1 MSSAGWQSDTTNIV
15 SLTRAWD
22 RPVTAGLKP
31 WQQDLHPVAIDQ
43 NDQARLAKIHDADR
57 KCLIS
62 GSHSI
67 PRQGVYR
74 FYGFQGNAPLLEVTK
89 YLGLAS
95 NITRYYLAFYAVEDG
110 RQQIRSYDDIEGVT
124 RAASRHIKRRCKQ
137 HDAEGKAMQRR
148 QNFSVIDCK
157 QN

>member
-15 SLTRAWD
+15 SLTRALN
-22 RPVTAGLKP
+22 RPATAGLKP

-67 PRQGVYR
+67 PRQGVCR
-74 FYGFQGNAPLLEVTK
+74 FYGFQGNEPLLEVTK
-89 YLGLAS
+89 YLDLAS
-95 NITRYYLAFYAVEDG
+95 NT
-110 RQQIRSYDDIEGVT
+110 T
-124 RAASRHIKRRCKQ
+124 
-137 HDAEGKAMQRR
+137 
-148 QNFSVIDCK
+148 
-157 QN
+157 